1 MTEGIVYQCLL
12 RQGDT
17 RSIAW
22 IEERGAKVGAC
33 VEIKGEDGLWDVAEV
48 YEPPRPAAWL
58 KENADRV
65 RKGMPSTR

>member
-48 YEPPRPAAWL
+48 YEPPRPAA
-58 KENADRV
+58 
-65 RKGMPSTR
+65 